1 VDWLPPA
8 IGYWVSL
15 DFHRTAKLNSGTGR
29 ALGGVRMIATKP
41 LPITDPR
48 VYRPRRIPVTIAIGF
63 AYDTGLLFC
72 VDTKVSTNIKTNE
85 SKLAHFVSDDTLC
98 SLTFAMSSTD
108 LNFPRNAV
116 ERCWDA
122 VKGMD
127 FKKVSIEAVHDAA
140 EFALAEF
147 YRDHIYPHPDRTP
160 GATFLEL
167 LVGIWLRG
175 ETQLYVSHET
185 VLNLVDHYECIGS
198 GAYLA
203 KYLIRKYLK
212 ADTGATTEQ
221 DAGLIANYAVEQA
234 IEYDE
239 YCGGEAEM
247 LILRQSGTVD
257 SICPAVLYPGERFIS
272 GLQGTG
278 WKLIHD
284 LARVKDNHESETA
297 SLLEEYFDKIRAM
310 NGQYY
315 SHFEALRDQKIREP
329 HRWD

>member
-1 VDWLPPA
+1 
-8 IGYWVSL
+8 
-15 DFHRTAKLNSGTGR
+15 
-29 ALGGVRMIATKP
+29 MISPKP
-41 LPITDPR
+41 LPIADPR
-48 VYRPRRIPVTIAIGF
+48 VYRPRRIPVTIAIGLT
-63 AYDTGLLFC
+63 YDKGLLFC

-85 SKLAHFVSDDTLC
+85 SKIAHFLSDDTLC

-122 VKGMD
+122 VKKMD
-127 FKKVSIEAVHDAA
+127 FKNVSIEAVHDAA

-175 ETQLYVSHET
+175 KTRLYISHET
-185 VLNLVDHYECIGS
+185 VLNFVDHYECIGS

-203 KYLIRKYLK
+203 KYLIRQYLK
-212 ADTGATTEQ
+212 ANIRATTEQ

-247 LILRQSGTVD
+247 LILRHSGTVD
-257 SICPAVLYPGERFIS
+257 SICPAVLYPGH
-272 GLQGTG
+272 GLVGTVQQES
-278 WKLIHD
+278 WKLLHD
-284 LARVKDNHESETA
+284 LAAVSDSFETETA
-297 SLLEEYFDKIRAM
+297 SRIEEYCQKLKAANDECHW
-310 NGQYY
+310 
-315 SHFEALRDQKIREP
+315 HFESFRAQKIRDP

>member
-1 VDWLPPA
+1 
-8 IGYWVSL
+8 
-15 DFHRTAKLNSGTGR
+15 
-29 ALGGVRMIATKP
+29 MIATKP

>member
-1 VDWLPPA
+1 M
-8 IGYWVSL
+8 IS
-15 DFHRTAKLNSGTGR
+15 AKPHTR
-29 ALGGVRMIATKP
+29 V
-41 LPITDPR
+41 DPR

-63 AYDTGLLFC
+63 AYDKGLLFC
-72 VDTKVSTNIKTNE
+72 VDTKVTTNIKTNE
-85 SKLAHFVSDDTLC
+85 SKIAHFLSDNSLC

-127 FKKVSIEAVHDAA
+127 FEKVSIEAVHDAA

-175 ETQLYVSHET
+175 ETHLYVSHET
-185 VLNLVDHYECIGS
+185 VLNFVDQYECIGS

-203 KYLIRKYLK
+203 KYLIRQYLK
-212 ADTGATTEQ
+212 ANTQATTEQ

-257 SICPAVLYPGERFIS
+257 SICPAVLYPGERFVR

-278 WKLIHD
+278 WRLLHD
-284 LARVKDNHESETA
+284 LVEVTDNYESETA
-297 SLLEEYFDKIRAM
+297 SRIEKYCDKIKAM
-310 NGQYY
+310 NGQHH
-315 SHFEALRDQKIREP
+315 SHFEALQDQKIRDP
-329 HRWD
+329 HHWD

>member
-1 VDWLPPA
+1 
-8 IGYWVSL
+8 
-15 DFHRTAKLNSGTGR
+15 
-29 ALGGVRMIATKP
+29 M
-41 LPITDPR
+41 
-48 VYRPRRIPVTIAIGF
+48 TIAIGF